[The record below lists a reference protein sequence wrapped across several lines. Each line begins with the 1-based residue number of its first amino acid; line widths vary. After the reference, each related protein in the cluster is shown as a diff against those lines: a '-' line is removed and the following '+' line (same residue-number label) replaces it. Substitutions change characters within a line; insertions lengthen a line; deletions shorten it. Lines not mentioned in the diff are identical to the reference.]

1 MDITMH
7 DGPASEEEAV
17 KAVFQTMVEANRLAS
32 EAEAALASGEEEQAR
47 ALFRSAAQ
55 ATAQALSDLP
65 REKAPGTWELLTGNH
80 VALLLKAGLR
90 ELAIAQHVA
99 TTDPSPWLAQRL
111 EEIDARGLRRADV
124 NAVFLLGEQAGELAG
139 ICAGD
144 IIDQIFFTQ
153 DDRPCLQ
160 LWSGQLLLEIFTQD
174 GEVHWNLDNWGTSL
188 AGSSSGMKP
197 CQVCCLFPEM
207 LDELRE
213 HEWEKGDEPGED
225 YL

>member
-17 KAVFQTMVEANRLAS
+17 KAIFQTMVEANRLAS

-65 REKAPGTWELLTGNH
+65 REKAPGTWDLLTGNH
-80 VALLLKAGLR
+80 VALLVKAGLR

-153 DDRPCLQ
+153 D
-160 LWSGQLLLEIFTQD
+160 

-213 HEWEKGDEPGED
+213 HEWGEGDEPGEA
-225 YL
+225 YS